1 MIVIENIWRSYRA
14 GNKEFHALRDIN
26 LRISQGSY
34 VAVVG
39 KSGSGKSTLANLL
52 AGIDRPTRGT
62 LAIDGV
68 DMGSM
73 DENALALWRG
83 RRVGVV
89 FQSFQLLP
97 TLTVLENVMLPMD
110 FAGVPMPMA
119 LDRAQELLA
128 KVEIQDQASKLPL
141 ALSGGQ
147 QQRVAIARAL
157 ANNPSFLVADEPT
170 GNLDSSTAEGVLDLF
185 SELSREGKTIVLIT
199 HERDLSSRVHRVV
212 SLKDGQIRSDTL
224 HGKTSLAI
232 GEEHA

>member
-14 GNKEFHALRDIN
+14 GDKEFHALRDIN

-68 DMGSM
+68 VMGSM

-170 GNLDSSTAEGVLDLF
+170 GNLDSGTAEGVLDLF

-212 SLKDGQIRSDTL
+212 SLKDGQICSDTL

-232 GEEHA
+232 GEDHA

>member
-1 MIVIENIWRSYRA
+1 MIALENIWRSYRD
-14 GNKEFHALRDIN
+14 GGKEFHALRDIT
-26 LRISQGSY
+26 LRIAEGSF

-62 LAIDGV
+62 LTLDGV

-83 RRVGVV
+83 RKVGVI

-110 FAGVPMPMA
+110 FAGVPMA
-119 LDRAQELLA
+119 VAHDRAQELLA
-128 KVEIQDQASKLPL
+128 KVGIRDQAAKLPL

-157 ANNPSFLVADEPT
+157 ANNPAFLVADEPT
-170 GNLDSSTAEGVLDLF
+170 GNLDSGTAEDILDLF
-185 SELSREGKTIVLIT
+185 SDLSRAGKTIVLIT
-199 HERDLSSRVHRVV
+199 HERDLSSRVHRVIA
-212 SLKDGQIRSDTL
+212 LKDGQISSDTL
-224 HGKTSLAI
+224 HGKTSLAS
-232 GEEHA
+232 GEIHA